1 VVTFSH
7 RDPGT
12 AERAWADAPWITT
25 AARLDL
31 DDLARL
37 IVVAAHPDDE
47 TLGAGGLMAGA
58 ARRGIPVDVLVLSDG
73 EASHPESPTHT
84 QERLSR
90 VRRTEVT
97 DAVAHLAPSARLHF
111 AGLPDGDLTANREA
125 AARALA
131 SVLGTPPSGAE
142 PGEERSVAGAWIVA
156 PWRADGHPD
165 HSLAGEV
172 AAAGAAWSGARL
184 LEYPI
189 WAWHWSTPDGEWP
202 LDLIRRTDLS
212 PEDHAL
218 KLQALAL
225 HRSQVLPLSDE
236 PGDEA
241 IVPPAMAA
249 HFARGFEIFVE
260 DTAAE
265 APSPGATG
273 TASLTRS
280 FFDDF
285 YGEARDPWG
294 FETRWYERR
303 KRALTLAALPR
314 ERFGAALELGCSI
327 GVLTADLAARCD
339 TVTAVDIAE
348 QPLSIAR
355 ERLAGR
361 PGVRFA
367 RMTLPGEWPS
377 GVFDLIVV
385 SEVGYYL
392 ATADL
397 ERFFQRCRDS
407 LAPGGVLLAC
417 HWRHPV
423 PEYPLSGD
431 SVHDMLATV
440 PGLVRTVA
448 HRETDFLLEVWQP
461 GPARSVAQQEGLVQ

>member
-1 VVTFSH
+1 MVIFSH
-7 RDPGT
+7 RDLGT
-12 AERAWADAPWITT
+12 AEQAWAGAPWIT
-25 AARLDL
+25 AAAPLDL

-37 IVVAAHPDDE
+37 IIVAAHPDDE
-47 TLGAGGLMAGA
+47 TLGAGGLLSGA
-58 ARRGIPVDVLVLSDG
+58 TRRGIPVDVLVLSDG
-73 EASHPESPTHT
+73 EASHPESPTHS
-84 QERLSR
+84 QGRLSR

-111 AGLPDGDLTANREA
+111 AGLPDGDLERNREA

-131 SVLGTPPSGAE
+131 SVLGPPSSGAE
-142 PGEERSVAGAWIVA
+142 TITEGSAAGTWIVA

-165 HSLAGEV
+165 HALAGDV

-202 LDLIRRTDLS
+202 LGLIRRFDLS
-212 PEDHAL
+212 PEDHAR

-241 IVPPAMAA
+241 VVPPAMAA
-249 HFARGFEIFVE
+249 HFARGFEIFV
-260 DTAAE
+260 DGTAAE
-265 APSPGATG
+265 APSPDASG
-273 TASLTRS
+273 TASLARS
-280 FFDDF
+280 FFDEF
-285 YGEARDPWG
+285 YREARDPWG

-339 TVTAVDIAE
+339 TVMAVDIAE

-397 ERFFQRCRDS
+397 ERFFQRCRGS

-431 SVHDMLATV
+431 RVHDMLATV
-440 PGLVRTVA
+440 PGLVRTVE
-448 HRETDFLLEVWQP
+448 HRESDFLLEVWQP
-461 GPARSVAQQEGLVQ
+461 EPARSVAQHEGLVP

>member
-1 VVTFSH
+1 MTFSH

-12 AERAWADAPWITT
+12 AEQAWADTPWITN
-25 AARLDL
+25 AVRLEL

-47 TLGAGGLMAGA
+47 TLGAGGLIAGA
-58 ARRGIPVDVLVLSDG
+58 TRRGIPVDVLVLSDG
-73 EASHPESPTHT
+73 EASHPASQTHT
-84 QERLSR
+84 RERLSR

-111 AGLPDGDLTANREA
+111 AGLPDGDLAENREA
-125 AARALA
+125 GARALA
-131 SVLGTPPSGAE
+131 SVLGAPPSGAE
-142 PGEERSVAGAWIVA
+142 AETGGATTGIWIVA
-156 PWRADGHPD
+156 PWRDDGHPD
-165 HSLAGEV
+165 HTLAGDV
-172 AAAGAAWSGARL
+172 AAAGAAWAGARL

-202 LDLIRRTDLS
+202 LDLIRRFELGS
-212 PEDHAL
+212 EDHVR
-218 KLQALAL
+218 KSQALAL
-225 HRSQVLPLSDE
+225 HRSQVRPLSDR

-241 IVPPAMAA
+241 VVPPEMAA
-249 HFARGFEIFVE
+249 HFARGFEIFV
-260 DTAAE
+260 DRTAAE
-265 APSPGATG
+265 APPPDVPGMAT
-273 TASLTRS
+273 LTKS
-280 FFDDF
+280 FFDGF
-285 YGEARDPWG
+285 YREARDPWG

-314 ERFGAALELGCSI
+314 ERFGTALELGCSI
-327 GVLTADLAARCD
+327 GVLTADLADRCD
-339 TVTAVDIAE
+339 SVTAVDIAE

-355 ERLAGR
+355 ERLGGR
-361 PGVRFA
+361 PGVSFE

-377 GVFDLIVV
+377 GLFDLIVV

-392 ATADL
+392 ATIDL

-407 LAPGGVLLAC
+407 LAPGGVLIAC

-431 SVHDMLATV
+431 RVHEILATV

-461 GPARSVAQQEGLVQ
+461 ESARSVAQDEGLVP